1 MIQISFVFFLL
12 VFLGIGLLS
21 ARFAKKTTQD
31 YLVAGKSVPP
41 SLVGL
46 SAVATNNSGF
56 MFTGMIGTTYAMGL
70 QSIWLMVGWIIGDL
84 IVSLISVRAIRR
96 QAEDERVESFGSL
109 LGYWQDRHDKAL
121 QRLAGILT
129 IVLLTLYA
137 AGQLTAGSK
146 ATSVLLGWPPALG
159 VVIGGAIVLL
169 YSAFGGI
176 RASIWTDVA
185 QSIVMVIGM
194 FVLMAL
200 GLSHLGGAGEVGAA
214 LQALPP
220 EYVAIFPEKS
230 LAGVI
235 LFIVGWL
242 FGGVAVIGQPHIVI
256 RYMCLDNEDSA
267 PRMRAYYYGWFTV
280 FYALTIIVGLLS
292 RLIFQDATQFDQ
304 ELALP
309 MMAQQ
314 FLPSIFAGLILAAL
328 FAAAMSTADSII
340 LSCSAA
346 LTHDVLGGKKKKL
359 IFAKAMTATVLITAG
374 LFAIYGNRS
383 VFKIVL
389 DAWGLLGS
397 AFVPLVL
404 FLALGKRCSQA
415 VAVTAC
421 LTGVLAFL
429 AVQNSPLADE
439 VYAAAPGILAG
450 ALLLIVAGSMS
461 PQKRRA

>member
-1 MIQISFVFFLL
+1 MIHASFLFFLL
-12 VFLGIGLLS
+12 GFLGIGLLS
-21 ARFAKKTTQD
+21 AKFAKKTTQD

-46 SAVATNNSGF
+46 SAIATNNSGF

-70 QSIWLMVGWIIGDL
+70 PSIWLMVGWIVGDL
-84 IVSLISVRAIRR
+84 VVSLISVRAIRR

-109 LGYWQDRHDKAL
+109 LGYWQGRHDKGL

-129 IVLLTLYA
+129 ILLLTLYA
-137 AGQLTAGSK
+137 SGQLTAGSK
-146 ATSVLLGWPPALG
+146 ATSVLLGWPSTLG
-159 VVIGGAIVLL
+159 VVVGGAIVLL

-185 QSIVMVIGM
+185 QSIVMVVGM
-194 FVLMAL
+194 FVLMAV
-200 GLSHLGGAGEVGAA
+200 GLSHLGGIAEVRVA

-220 EYVAIFPEKS
+220 EYMALFPEKS
-230 LAGVI
+230 LTGVI

-242 FGGVAVIGQPHIVI
+242 FGGIAVIGQPHIVI

-267 PRMRAYYYGWFTV
+267 PRMRAYYYGWFTF
-280 FYALTIIVGLLS
+280 FYGLTIVVGLLS

-309 MMAQQ
+309 KMAEQ

-346 LTHDVLGGKKKKL
+346 LTHDVLGGKKKRL
-359 IFAKAMTATVLITAG
+359 IFAKAMTASVLVTAG

-397 AFVPLVL
+397 AFVPLVI

-415 VAVTAC
+415 IAVSAC
-421 LTGVLAFL
+421 CIGLVTFL
-429 AVQNSPLADE
+429 VVQNTPLANE
-439 VYAAAPGILAG
+439 IYAAAPGILAG
-450 ALLLIVAGSMS
+450 ALFLMVASTVS
-461 PQKRRA
+461 R